1 MKIRFQGQLDSIQWD
16 TISTGTNL
24 YEVSDFSEK
33 YWEVVCY
40 LFPIQF
46 IFMECYTTLI
56 RYTN

>member
-33 YWEVVCY
+33 YWEVICY
-40 LFPIQF
+40 FHGVLYNTHTIYQL
-46 IFMECYTTLI
+46 MRLL
-56 RYTN
+56 N